1 MEVIMD
7 KEITITDAINIAES
21 YVNEDIGNIEEL

>member
-1 MEVIMD
+1 MD

-21 YVNEDIGNIEEL
+21 YVNDDIGNIDID

>member
-1 MEVIMD
+1 MEVNMD

>member
-1 MEVIMD
+1 MD

>member
-1 MEVIMD
+1 MEIIMD

>member
-1 MEVIMD
+1 MEVNMD

-21 YVNEDIGNIEEL
+21 YVNDDIGNIDID